1 MQAQLGTTSLRK
13 IRIVPGI
20 RWFHEK
26 DEENIAHKQTPA
38 QLLYNVRASGSL
50 PNLET
55 FLANNGTI
63 DLVAYDGT
71 AAGAAYISEVMWG
84 TDGKQR

>member
-1 MQAQLGTTSLRK
+1 MSGHR
-13 IRIVPGI
+13 VVC
-20 RWFHEK
+20 
-26 DEENIAHKQTPA
+26 QT
-38 QLLYNVRASGSL
+38 
-50 PNLET
+50 LET

-84 TDGKQR
+84 TDASQDDATKQSMD